1 MSSAEPTTKKSSDG
15 KKKSGKKGTKG
26 KKFVRGKVRKARAKF
41 HNVPRAVKLASKGGA
56 VKLFGKW
63 DPVDV
68 EVKDISLTDYIQV
81 RHAVYLP
88 HTAGRWQKRQFRKAQ
103 MPIVERL
110 ANALMMN
117 GRNNGKKLLAVRIVA
132 HAFEIIHLLS
142 DQNPVQVLVDAIVN
156 TGPREDSTRIGSQG
170 TVRRQAVDVSP
181 LRRVNQAI
189 SLLTI
194 GTRESAFR
202 NVKSISECL
211 ADELINAAKGSSNSY
226 AIKKKD
232 ELERVAKSNR

>member
-1 MSSAEPTTKKSSDG
+1 MGFS
-15 KKKSGKKGTKG
+15 
-26 KKFVRGKVRKARAKF
+26 
-41 HNVPRAVKLASKGGA
+41 
-56 VKLFGKW
+56 KW
-63 DPVDV
+63 DPSEV

-81 RHAVYLP
+81 RNPVLLP
-88 HTAGRWQKRQFRKAQ
+88 HTAGRYATKQFRKAQ

-110 ANALMMN
+110 VNSLMMN
-117 GRNNGKKLLAVRIVA
+117 GRNNGKKQMAVRIVA
-132 HAFEIIHLLS
+132 HAFEIVHLLT
-142 DQNPVQVLVDAIVN
+142 DQNPIQVLVDAIVN

-170 TVRRQAVDVSP
+170 TVRRQAVDVS
-181 LRRVNQAI
+181 
-189 SLLTI
+189 LLPI
-194 GTRESAFR
+194 GVRESSFR